1 MPSALALETAD
12 CGTVTETST
21 RIQDHYPADFG
32 GCFACGRDNP
42 DGLHLSS
49 VEDGDSVVTFWHPER
64 RLRGT
69 ETVLHG
75 GISALLLDEV
85 GAAAAFRAFHDA
97 EGVPLGALLPVD
109 FVTATMT
116 VDYLAPVP
124 MDQELEIRATVAEQ
138 SERKAWIHCTIS
150 ASGTPC
156 INGKLLFVRPR
167 R

>member
-1 MPSALALETAD
+1 MTDTPE
-12 CGTVTETST
+12 
-21 RIQDHYPADFG
+21 RIQDHYPAEFG

-42 DGLHLSS
+42 DGLHLTS
-49 VEDGDSVVTFWHPER
+49 VVEGDSVVTHWQPEQ

-97 EGVPLGALLPVD
+97 EGAPLGTLVPLD

-124 MDQELEIRATVAEQ
+124 MDRTLEVRATVSEQ
-138 SERKAWIHCTIS
+138 GTRKAWIECTIS
-150 ASGTPC
+150 ADDTPC
-156 INGKLLFVRPR
+156 ISGKLLFVRPR

>member
-1 MPSALALETAD
+1 
-12 CGTVTETST
+12 VTDTQ
-21 RIQDHYPADFG
+21 RIQDHYPAEFG
-32 GCFACGRDNP
+32 GCFACGRDND

-49 VEDGDSVVTFWHPER
+49 VPDGDSVVTYWNPEQ

-85 GAAAAFRAFHDA
+85 GAAAAFRAFHEF
-97 EGVPLGALLPVD
+97 EGVPLGSLVPID

-124 MDQELEIRATVAEQ
+124 MDHELEIRATVGEQ
-138 SERKAWIHCTIS
+138 TERKAWIDCTIS
-150 ASGTPC
+150 AAGTPC
-156 INGKLLFVRPR
+156 ITGKLLFVRPR
-167 R
+167 K